1 MKDILIKDPVCGMAV
16 TESSLYNSTFDQKK
30 HYFCSQ
36 KCFNKFTL
44 NPSEYLEKN
53 EINPNN
59 NDESSIVTPSHTNS
73 TQIHTDK
80 AILEDTKFTCPMHP
94 EVIQKSPGNCPKC
107 GMTLEKIVISKQKDE
122 DTGELEYM
130 NNRLVISTVLAIPL
144 FILAM
149 LADLTD
155 NILPSSF
162 SMHTIQIMEFFLAT
176 PIVLWG
182 GWNFYV
188 KAYYSVK
195 NKNLNMF
202 TLIGLG
208 VSVAW
213 IFSVIALFFPNIF
226 PLDLQGEGGTVPVYF
241 EAAGVI
247 ITLVLLG
254 QVLELRARSKTN
266 VAIKMLL
273 NLVPSKATRIN
284 KDNSEEI
291 IDVEDIQLNDILK
304 IKPGEKIPVDGY
316 ILDGKSNIDESMIT
330 GESIPVEKNLNDK
343 VIGATVN
350 GIGVFLMKATKIGKD
365 TLISQIIEMVA
376 QAQRSRA
383 PIQKLADTV
392 SGYFVPIV
400 VLVSII
406 TSIIWYLFGPE
417 PSIAFAIV
425 NAVAVLIIACPCAL
439 GLATPIS
446 IMVGTGRGALEG
458 VLIKNAE
465 ALEIME
471 KVDTVVVDKT
481 GTLTVGKPEVTS
493 ITTLNHFKE
502 NDILKFAAAIEQNS
516 EHPLS
521 EAIIKK
527 AKENELDMLSLT
539 DFEYVVG
546 KGVIG
551 KVNSH
556 SVVLGN
562 IQLIQSLNIEL
573 EDAEQKANKLRETG
587 QTVVFIAING
597 HLSGLISIADPLKAS
612 TAKAISD
619 LHDLGINVVMLTGDN
634 KITAQAI
641 ANKLSIKNVYSDVLP
656 EDKLLVIKSL
666 QAKGKIVA
674 MAGDGVNDAPALAAA
689 NVGIA
694 MGTGT
699 DIAIESAEVTLI
711 KGDLNGILK
720 AYRLSKGTMKNI
732 RQNLFF
738 AFIYNTAGV
747 PIAAG
752 ILYPFFGILL
762 SPIIAAAAM
771 SFSSVSVIL
780 NALRLKNIKL

>member
-1 MKDILIKDPVCGMAV
+1 MNNLNIKDPVCGMNV
-16 TESSLYNSTFDQKK
+16 SETSKFSTTNDKK
-30 HYFCSQ
+30 EYYFCS
-36 KCFNKFTL
+36 KNCLDKFER
-44 NPSEYLEKN
+44 NPSQYLNEEKN
-53 EINPNN
+53 HEHLEHNHLEEP
-59 NDESSIVTPSHTNS
+59 HTHKIIKQN
-73 TQIHTDK
+73 IK
-80 AILEDTKFTCPMHP
+80 YTCPMHP
-94 EVIQKSPGNCPKC
+94 EIIRDKPGDCPKC
-107 GMTLEKIVISKQKDE
+107 GMALEPMGVIDKKEEENTDE
-122 DTGELEYM
+122 LDYM
-130 NNRLVISTVLAIPL
+130 TKRFWTISTVLAIPL

-149 LADLTD
+149 LADLSE
-155 NILPSSF
+155 NILPSSL
-162 SMHTIQIMEFFLAT
+162 SMSTIQYIEFFLAT

-188 KAYYSVK
+188 KAYYSVI
-195 NKNLNMF
+195 NKSLNMF

-208 VSVAW
+208 VIVAW
-213 IFSVIALFFPNIF
+213 IFSVIALFFPTLF
-226 PLDLQGEGGTVPVYF
+226 PINLQGEGGTVPVYF
-241 EAAGVI
+241 EVAGVI

-254 QVLELRARSKTN
+254 QVLELRARSRTN

-273 NLVPSKATRIN
+273 NLVPSTAIRIN
-284 KDNSEEI
+284 NDKTEEL
-291 IDVEDIQLNDILK
+291 IDVEDIQLNDNLK
-304 IKPGEKIPVDGY
+304 IKPGEKIPVDG
-316 ILDGKSNIDESMIT
+316 IIINGKSIIDESMVT
-330 GESIPVEKNLNDK
+330 GESIPVEKNLDDK

-350 GIGVFLMKATKIGKD
+350 GTGVFIMKATKIGKD

-383 PIQKLADTV
+383 PIQKLADSV
-392 SGYFVPIV
+392 SGYFVPAV
-400 VLVSII
+400 VLISFI
-406 TSIIWYLFGPE
+406 TYIIWYFFGPE
-417 PSIAFAIV
+417 PTLAFAIV

-471 KVDTVVVDKT
+471 KIDTVVVDKT
-481 GTLTVGKPEVTS
+481 GTLTVGKPQVTA
-493 ITTLNHFKE
+493 ITNLNNFNE
-502 NDILKFAAAIEQNS
+502 NEILKFAAAIEQNS

-527 AKENELDMLSLT
+527 AKENAIDILEVE
-539 DFEYVVG
+539 DFKYITG

-551 KVNSH
+551 EVDTKIIA
-556 SVVLGN
+556 LGN
-562 IQLIQSLNIEL
+562 LKLMQDLNINL
-573 EDAEQKANKLRETG
+573 DDAVQKANDLRENG
-587 QTVVFIAING
+587 QTVIFIAIDNI
-597 HLSGLISIADPLKAS
+597 LAGLISIADPIKSS
-612 TAKAISD
+612 TKEAID
-619 LHDLGINVVMLTGDN
+619 NLHSLGINVVMLTGDN
-634 KITAQAI
+634 EITAKAV
-641 ANKLSIKNVYSDVLP
+641 AKKLSIKQVYSDVLP
-656 EDKLLVIKSL
+656 EDKLSVIKDL
-666 QAKGKIVA
+666 QAQGKIVA
-674 MAGDGVNDAPALAAA
+674 MAGDGVNDAPALTAA

-711 KGDLNGILK
+711 KGDLNGIIK
-720 AYRLSKGTMKNI
+720 AYKLSKGTMKNI

-752 ILYPFFGILL
+752 ILYPYFGILL

-780 NALRLKNIKL
+780 NALRLKNIKLK

>member
-1 MKDILIKDPVCGMAV
+1 MNNLNIKDPVCGMNV
-16 TESSLYNSTFDQKK
+16 SETSKFSKTNDKK
-30 HYFCSQ
+30 EYYFCSQ
-36 KCFNKFTL
+36 NCLNKFER
-44 NPSEYLEKN
+44 NPSQYLNEEKN
-53 EINPNN
+53 NEHLEHNHL
-59 NDESSIVTPSHTNS
+59 DEPHTHETIKEN
-73 TQIHTDK
+73 
-80 AILEDTKFTCPMHP
+80 TKYTCPMHP
-94 EVIQKSPGNCPKC
+94 EIIRDKPGDCPKC
-107 GMTLEKIVISKQKDE
+107 GMTLEPMGVIDKKEEENTDE
-122 DTGELEYM
+122 LDYM
-130 NNRLVISTVLAIPL
+130 TKRFWISTILAIPL

-149 LADLTD
+149 LADLSE
-155 NILPSSF
+155 NILPSSL
-162 SMHTIQIMEFFLAT
+162 SMSTIQYIEFFLAT

-188 KAYYSVK
+188 KAYYSVI
-195 NKNLNMF
+195 NKSLNMF

-213 IFSVIALFFPNIF
+213 IFSVIALFLPTLFPIN
-226 PLDLQGEGGTVPVYF
+226 LQSEGGTVPVYF

-254 QVLELRARSKTN
+254 QVLELRARSRTN

-273 NLVPSKATRIN
+273 NLVPSTAIRIN
-284 KDNSEEI
+284 TDKTEEL
-291 IDVEDIQLNDILK
+291 IDVEDIQLNDNLK
-304 IKPGEKIPVDGY
+304 IKPGEKIPVDG
-316 ILDGKSNIDESMIT
+316 IIINGKSIIDESMVT
-330 GESIPVEKNLNDK
+330 GESIPVEKNLDDK

-350 GIGVFLMKATKIGKD
+350 GTGVFIMKATKIGKD
-365 TLISQIIEMVA
+365 TLISQIIEMVT

-383 PIQKLADTV
+383 PIQKLADSV
-392 SGYFVPIV
+392 SGYFVPAV
-400 VLVSII
+400 VLISFI
-406 TSIIWYLFGPE
+406 TYIIWYFFGPE
-417 PSIAFAIV
+417 PTLAFAIV

-471 KVDTVVVDKT
+471 KIDTVVVDKT
-481 GTLTVGKPEVTS
+481 GTLTVGKPQVTA
-493 ITTLNHFKE
+493 ITNLNNFNE
-502 NDILKFAAAIEQNS
+502 NEILKFAAAIEQNS

-527 AKENELDMLSLT
+527 AKENAIDILEVENFKYIT
-539 DFEYVVG
+539 G

-551 KVNSH
+551 EVDTKIIA
-556 SVVLGN
+556 LGN
-562 IQLIQSLNIEL
+562 LKLMQDLNINL
-573 EDAEQKANKLRETG
+573 DDAVQKANDLRENG
-587 QTVVFIAING
+587 QTVIFIAIDNI
-597 HLSGLISIADPLKAS
+597 LAGLISIADPIKSS
-612 TAKAISD
+612 TKEAID
-619 LHDLGINVVMLTGDN
+619 NLHSLGINVVMLTGDN
-634 KITAQAI
+634 EITAKAV
-641 ANKLSIKNVYSDVLP
+641 AKKLSIKQVYSDVLP
-656 EDKLLVIKSL
+656 EDKLSVIKDL

-674 MAGDGVNDAPALAAA
+674 MAGDGINDAPALTAA

-699 DIAIESAEVTLI
+699 DIAIESAEITLI
-711 KGDLNGILK
+711 KGDLNGIIK
-720 AYRLSKGTMKNI
+720 AYKLSKGTMKNI

-738 AFIYNTAGV
+738 AFIYNAAGV

-752 ILYPFFGILL
+752 ILYPYFGILL

-780 NALRLKNIKL
+780 NALRLKNIKLK

>member
-1 MKDILIKDPVCGMAV
+1 MNRIDVKDPVCGMNV
-16 TESSLYNSTFDQKK
+16 KDTMDFNMSFDEREY
-30 HYFCSQ
+30 YFCSQ
-36 KCFNKFTL
+36 NCLTKFEK
-44 NPSEYLEKN
+44 NPSSYLVKEAKQHNKN
-53 EINPNN
+53 THSGHEHHHLNENKTHV
-59 NDESSIVTPSHTNS
+59 EA
-73 TQIHTDK
+73 DK
-80 AILEDTKFTCPMHP
+80 DTKYTCPMHP
-94 EVIQKSPGNCPKC
+94 EIITNKPGDCPKC
-107 GMTLEKIVISKQKDE
+107 GMALEPMGIENITEENTDE
-122 DTGELEYM
+122 LDYM
-130 NNRLVISTVLAIPL
+130 TKRFWISTILAIPL

-149 LADLTD
+149 LADLTE
-155 NILPSSF
+155 NILPSSL
-162 SMHTIQIMEFFLAT
+162 SMSTIQYIEFFLAT

-188 KAYYSVK
+188 KAYSSVV
-195 NKNLNMF
+195 NRNLNMF

-213 IFSVIALFFPNIF
+213 IFSVIALFFPMLF
-226 PLDLQGEGGTVPVYF
+226 PIDLRTDEGTVPVYF

-254 QVLELRARSKTN
+254 QVLELRARSRTN

-273 NLVPSKATRIN
+273 NLVPSKAIRIN
-284 KDNSEEI
+284 KDNSEDF
-291 IDVEDIQLNDILK
+291 IDVEDIQLDDILK
-304 IKPGEKIPVDGY
+304 IKPGEKIPVDGH
-316 ILDGKSNIDESMIT
+316 ITKGKSNIDESMIT
-330 GESIPVEKNLNDK
+330 GEAIPVEKNINDK

-350 GIGVFLMKATKIGKD
+350 GTGVFFMKATKIGKD

-383 PIQKLADTV
+383 PIQKVADTV
-392 SGYFVPIV
+392 SGYFVPAVIGI
-400 VLVSII
+400 SII
-406 TSIIWYLFGPE
+406 TYIIWYFFGPE

-446 IMVGTGRGALEG
+446 IMVGTGQGALEG

-471 KVDTVVVDKT
+471 NIDTVVVDKT
-481 GTLTVGKPEVTS
+481 GTLTLGKPQITS
-493 ITTLNHFKE
+493 IVSLNNFKE
-502 NDILKFAAAIEQNS
+502 NDILKFAATIEQNS

-521 EAIIKK
+521 DAIIKK
-527 AKENELDMLSLT
+527 AKENKLDILEV
-539 DFEYVVG
+539 DNFEYITG
-546 KGVIG
+546 KGVTGEVDSRAIA
-551 KVNSH
+551 
-556 SVVLGN
+556 LGN
-562 IQLIQSLNIEL
+562 LKLIEGLNIDL
-573 EDAEQKANKLRETG
+573 IDSINKANTLRENG
-587 QTVVFIAING
+587 ETVIFIAIDNI
-597 HLSGLISIADPLKAS
+597 LAGLISISDPIKDS
-612 TAKAISD
+612 SKEAISN
-619 LHDLGINVVMLTGDN
+619 LHNLGINVVMLTGDN
-634 KITAQAI
+634 KITANAV
-641 ANKLSIKNVYSDVLP
+641 ARKLSITQVYSDVLP
-656 EDKLLVIKSL
+656 EDKLSVIKRL
-666 QAKGKIVA
+666 QSQGKIVA

-699 DIAIESAEVTLI
+699 DIAIESAEITLI

-720 AYRLSKGTMKNI
+720 AYKLSKGTMKNI

-780 NALRLKNIKL
+780 NALRLKNLKLK

>member
-1 MKDILIKDPVCGMAV
+1 MNNLNIKDPVCGMNV
-16 TESSLYNSTFDQKK
+16 SETSKFSKTNDKK
-30 HYFCSQ
+30 KYYFCSQ
-36 KCFNKFTL
+36 NCLNKFER
-44 NPSEYLEKN
+44 NPSQYLNEEKN
-53 EINPNN
+53 HEHLEHNHLDEPHTHEIIKQN
-59 NDESSIVTPSHTNS
+59 I
-73 TQIHTDK
+73 K
-80 AILEDTKFTCPMHP
+80 YTCPMHP
-94 EVIQKSPGNCPKC
+94 EIIRDKPGDCPKC
-107 GMTLEKIVISKQKDE
+107 GMALEPMGVIDKKEEENTDE
-122 DTGELEYM
+122 LDYM
-130 NNRLVISTVLAIPL
+130 TKRFWISTVLAIPL

-149 LADLTD
+149 LADLSE
-155 NILPSSF
+155 NILPSSL
-162 SMHTIQIMEFFLAT
+162 SMSTIQYIEFFLAT

-188 KAYYSVK
+188 KAYYSVI
-195 NKNLNMF
+195 NKSLNMF

-208 VSVAW
+208 VIVAW
-213 IFSVIALFFPNIF
+213 IFSVFSLFFPTLF
-226 PLDLQGEGGTVPVYF
+226 PSNLQGEGGTVPVYF

-254 QVLELRARSKTN
+254 QVLELRARSRTN

-273 NLVPSKATRIN
+273 NLVPATAIRIN
-284 KDNSEEI
+284 DDKTEELI
-291 IDVEDIQLNDILK
+291 NVENIQLNDYLK
-304 IKPGEKIPVDGY
+304 IKPGEKIPVDG
-316 ILDGKSNIDESMIT
+316 IIIKGKSIIDESMVT
-330 GESIPVEKNLNDK
+330 GESIPVEKNLDDK

-350 GIGVFLMKATKIGKD
+350 GTGAFIMKATKIGKD
-365 TLISQIIEMVA
+365 TLISQIIEMVS

-392 SGYFVPIV
+392 SGYFVPAV
-400 VLVSII
+400 VLISFI
-406 TSIIWYLFGPE
+406 TYIIWYFFGPE
-417 PSIAFAIV
+417 PTLAFAIV

-471 KVDTVVVDKT
+471 KIDTVVVDKT
-481 GTLTVGKPEVTS
+481 GTLTVGKPQVTA
-493 ITTLNHFKE
+493 ITNLNNFNE
-502 NDILKFAAAIEQNS
+502 NEILKFAAAIEQNS

-527 AKENELDMLSLT
+527 AKENVIDILEVENFKYIT
-539 DFEYVVG
+539 G

-551 KVNSH
+551 EVDTKIIA
-556 SVVLGN
+556 LGN
-562 IQLIQSLNIEL
+562 LKLMQDLNINL
-573 EDAEQKANKLRETG
+573 DDAVQKANDLRENG
-587 QTVVFIAING
+587 QTVIFIAIDNI
-597 HLSGLISIADPLKAS
+597 LAGLISIADPIKSS
-612 TAKAISD
+612 TKEAID
-619 LHDLGINVVMLTGDN
+619 NLHSLGINVVMLTGDN
-634 KITAQAI
+634 EITAKAV
-641 ANKLSIKNVYSDVLP
+641 AKKLSIKQVYSDVLP
-656 EDKLLVIKSL
+656 EDKLSVIKDL
-666 QAKGKIVA
+666 QAQGKIVA
-674 MAGDGVNDAPALAAA
+674 MAGDGVNDAPALTAA

-711 KGDLNGILK
+711 KGDLNGIIK
-720 AYRLSKGTMKNI
+720 AYKLSKGTMKNI

-752 ILYPFFGILL
+752 ILYPYFGILL

-780 NALRLKNIKL
+780 NALRLKNIKLK

>member
-1 MKDILIKDPVCGMAV
+1 MNNLNIKDPVCGMNV
-16 TESSLYNSTFDQKK
+16 SKTSKFSKINDKK
-30 HYFCSQ
+30 EYYFCSQ
-36 KCFNKFTL
+36 NCLNKFER
-44 NPSEYLEKN
+44 NPSQYLNEEKN
-53 EINPNN
+53 HEHLEHNHLDEPHTHEIIKQN
-59 NDESSIVTPSHTNS
+59 I
-73 TQIHTDK
+73 K
-80 AILEDTKFTCPMHP
+80 YTCPMHP
-94 EVIQKSPGNCPKC
+94 EIIRDKPGDCPKC
-107 GMTLEKIVISKQKDE
+107 GMALEPMGVIDKKEEENTDE
-122 DTGELEYM
+122 LDYM
-130 NNRLVISTVLAIPL
+130 TKRFWISTVLAIPL

-149 LADLTD
+149 LADLSE
-155 NILPSSF
+155 NILPSSL
-162 SMHTIQIMEFFLAT
+162 SMSTIQYIEFFLAT

-188 KAYYSVK
+188 KAYYSVI
-195 NKNLNMF
+195 NKSLNMF

-208 VSVAW
+208 VIVAW
-213 IFSVIALFFPNIF
+213 IFSVIALFFPTLF
-226 PLDLQGEGGTVPVYF
+226 PINLQGEGGTVPVYF
-241 EAAGVI
+241 EVAGVI

-254 QVLELRARSKTN
+254 QVLELRARSRTN

-273 NLVPSKATRIN
+273 NLVPSTAIRIN
-284 KDNSEEI
+284 NDKTEEL
-291 IDVEDIQLNDILK
+291 IDVEDIQLNDNLK
-304 IKPGEKIPVDGY
+304 IKPGEKIPVDG
-316 ILDGKSNIDESMIT
+316 IIINGKSIIDESMVT
-330 GESIPVEKNLNDK
+330 GESIPVEKNLDDK

-350 GIGVFLMKATKIGKD
+350 GTGVFIMKATKIGKD

-383 PIQKLADTV
+383 PIQKLADSV
-392 SGYFVPIV
+392 SGYFVPAV
-400 VLVSII
+400 VLISFI
-406 TSIIWYLFGPE
+406 TYIIWYFFGPE
-417 PSIAFAIV
+417 PTLAFAIV

-471 KVDTVVVDKT
+471 KIDTVVVDKT
-481 GTLTVGKPEVTS
+481 GTLTVGKPQVTA
-493 ITTLNHFKE
+493 ITNLNNFNE
-502 NDILKFAAAIEQNS
+502 NEILKFAAAIEQNS

-527 AKENELDMLSLT
+527 AKENAIDTLEVENFKYIT
-539 DFEYVVG
+539 G

-551 KVNSH
+551 EVDTKIIA
-556 SVVLGN
+556 LGN
-562 IQLIQSLNIEL
+562 LKLMQDLNINL
-573 EDAEQKANKLRETG
+573 DDAVQKANDLRENG
-587 QTVVFIAING
+587 QTVIFIAIDNI
-597 HLSGLISIADPLKAS
+597 LAGLISIADPIKSS
-612 TAKAISD
+612 TKEAID
-619 LHDLGINVVMLTGDN
+619 NLHSLGINVVMLTGDN
-634 KITAQAI
+634 EITAKAV
-641 ANKLSIKNVYSDVLP
+641 AKKLSIKQVYSDVLP
-656 EDKLLVIKSL
+656 EDKLSVIKDL
-666 QAKGKIVA
+666 QAQGKIVA
-674 MAGDGVNDAPALAAA
+674 MAGDGVNDAPALTAA

-711 KGDLNGILK
+711 KGDLNGIIK
-720 AYRLSKGTMKNI
+720 AYKLSKGTMKNI

-752 ILYPFFGILL
+752 ILYPYFGILL

-780 NALRLKNIKL
+780 NALRLKNIKLK

>member
-1 MKDILIKDPVCGMAV
+1 IIMNNLNIKDPVCGMNV
-16 TESSLYNSTFDQKK
+16 SETSKFSKTNDKK
-30 HYFCSQ
+30 KYYFCSQ
-36 KCFNKFTL
+36 NCLNKFER
-44 NPSEYLEKN
+44 NPSQYLNEEKN
-53 EINPNN
+53 HEHLEHNHLDEPHTHEIIKQN
-59 NDESSIVTPSHTNS
+59 I
-73 TQIHTDK
+73 K
-80 AILEDTKFTCPMHP
+80 YTCPMHP
-94 EVIQKSPGNCPKC
+94 EIIRDKPGDCPKC
-107 GMTLEKIVISKQKDE
+107 GMALEPMGVIDKKEEENTDE
-122 DTGELEYM
+122 LDYM
-130 NNRLVISTVLAIPL
+130 TKRFWISTVLAIPL

-149 LADLTD
+149 LADLSE
-155 NILPSSF
+155 NILPSSL
-162 SMHTIQIMEFFLAT
+162 SMSTIQYIEFFLAT

-188 KAYYSVK
+188 KAYYSVI
-195 NKNLNMF
+195 NKSLNMF

-213 IFSVIALFFPNIF
+213 IFSVIALFLPTLFPIN
-226 PLDLQGEGGTVPVYF
+226 LQGEGGTVPVYF

-254 QVLELRARSKTN
+254 QVLELRARSRTN

-273 NLVPSKATRIN
+273 NLVPSTAIRIN
-284 KDNSEEI
+284 TDKTEEL
-291 IDVEDIQLNDILK
+291 IDVEDIQLNDNLK
-304 IKPGEKIPVDGY
+304 IKPGEKIPVDG
-316 ILDGKSNIDESMIT
+316 IIINGKSIIDESMVT
-330 GESIPVEKNLNDK
+330 GESIPVEKNLDDK

-350 GIGVFLMKATKIGKD
+350 GTGVFIMKATKIGKD

-383 PIQKLADTV
+383 PIQKLADSV
-392 SGYFVPIV
+392 SGYFVPAV
-400 VLVSII
+400 VLISFI
-406 TSIIWYLFGPE
+406 TYIIWYFFGPE
-417 PSIAFAIV
+417 PTLAFAIV

-471 KVDTVVVDKT
+471 KIDTVVVDKT
-481 GTLTVGKPEVTS
+481 GTLTVGKPQVTA
-493 ITTLNHFKE
+493 ITNLNNFNE
-502 NDILKFAAAIEQNS
+502 NEILKFAAAIEQNS

-527 AKENELDMLSLT
+527 AKENAIDILEVENFKYIT
-539 DFEYVVG
+539 G

-551 KVNSH
+551 EVDTKIIA
-556 SVVLGN
+556 LGN
-562 IQLIQSLNIEL
+562 LKLMQDLNINL
-573 EDAEQKANKLRETG
+573 DDAVQKANDLRENG
-587 QTVVFIAING
+587 QTVIFIAIDNI
-597 HLSGLISIADPLKAS
+597 LAGLISIADPIKSS
-612 TAKAISD
+612 TKEAID
-619 LHDLGINVVMLTGDN
+619 NLHSLGINVVMLTGDN
-634 KITAQAI
+634 EITAKAV
-641 ANKLSIKNVYSDVLP
+641 AKKLSIKQVYSDVLP
-656 EDKLLVIKSL
+656 EDKLSVIKDL
-666 QAKGKIVA
+666 QSQGKIVA
-674 MAGDGVNDAPALAAA
+674 MAGDGINDAPALTAA

-699 DIAIESAEVTLI
+699 DIAIESAEITLI
-711 KGDLNGILK
+711 KGDLNGIIK
-720 AYRLSKGTMKNI
+720 AYKLSKGTMKNI

-752 ILYPFFGILL
+752 ILYPYFGILL

-780 NALRLKNIKL
+780 NALRLKNIKLK

>member
-1 MKDILIKDPVCGMAV
+1 MNNLNIKDPVCGMNV
-16 TESSLYNSTFDQKK
+16 SKTSKFSKINDKK
-30 HYFCSQ
+30 EYYFCSQ
-36 KCFNKFTL
+36 NCLNKFER
-44 NPSEYLEKN
+44 NPSQYLNEEKN
-53 EINPNN
+53 HEHLEHNHLDEPHTHEIIKQN
-59 NDESSIVTPSHTNS
+59 I
-73 TQIHTDK
+73 K
-80 AILEDTKFTCPMHP
+80 YTCPMHP
-94 EVIQKSPGNCPKC
+94 EIIRDKPGDCPKC
-107 GMTLEKIVISKQKDE
+107 GMALEPMGVIDKKEEENTDE
-122 DTGELEYM
+122 LDYM
-130 NNRLVISTVLAIPL
+130 TKRFWISTVLAIPL

-149 LADLTD
+149 LADLSE
-155 NILPSSF
+155 NILPSSL
-162 SMHTIQIMEFFLAT
+162 SMSTIQYIEFFLAT

-188 KAYYSVK
+188 KAYYSVI
-195 NKNLNMF
+195 NKSLNMF

-208 VSVAW
+208 VIVAW
-213 IFSVIALFFPNIF
+213 IFSVIALFFPTLF
-226 PLDLQGEGGTVPVYF
+226 PINLQGEGGTVPVYF
-241 EAAGVI
+241 EVAGVI

-254 QVLELRARSKTN
+254 QVLELRARSRTN

-273 NLVPSKATRIN
+273 NLVPSTAIRIN
-284 KDNSEEI
+284 NDKTEEL
-291 IDVEDIQLNDILK
+291 IDVEDIQLNDNLK
-304 IKPGEKIPVDGY
+304 IKPGEKIPVDG
-316 ILDGKSNIDESMIT
+316 IIINGKSIIDESMVT
-330 GESIPVEKNLNDK
+330 GESIPVEKNLDDK

-350 GIGVFLMKATKIGKD
+350 GTGVFIMKATKIGKD

-383 PIQKLADTV
+383 PIQKLADSV
-392 SGYFVPIV
+392 SGYFVPAV
-400 VLVSII
+400 VLISFI
-406 TSIIWYLFGPE
+406 TYIIWYFFGPE
-417 PSIAFAIV
+417 PTLAFAIV

-471 KVDTVVVDKT
+471 KIDTVVVDKT
-481 GTLTVGKPEVTS
+481 GTLTVGKPQVTA
-493 ITTLNHFKE
+493 ITNLNNFNE
-502 NDILKFAAAIEQNS
+502 NEILKFAAAIEQNS

-527 AKENELDMLSLT
+527 AKENAIDILEVKNFKYIT
-539 DFEYVVG
+539 G

-551 KVNSH
+551 EVDTKIIA
-556 SVVLGN
+556 LGN
-562 IQLIQSLNIEL
+562 LKLMQDLNINL
-573 EDAEQKANKLRETG
+573 DDAVQKANDLRENG
-587 QTVVFIAING
+587 QTVIFIAIDNI
-597 HLSGLISIADPLKAS
+597 LAGLISIADPIKSS
-612 TAKAISD
+612 TKEAID
-619 LHDLGINVVMLTGDN
+619 NLHSLGINVVMLTGDN
-634 KITAQAI
+634 EITAKAV
-641 ANKLSIKNVYSDVLP
+641 AKKLSIKQVYSDVLP
-656 EDKLLVIKSL
+656 EDKLSVIKDL
-666 QAKGKIVA
+666 QAQGKIVA
-674 MAGDGVNDAPALAAA
+674 MAGDGVNDAPALTAA

-711 KGDLNGILK
+711 KGDLNGIIK
-720 AYRLSKGTMKNI
+720 AYKLSKGTMKNI

-752 ILYPFFGILL
+752 ILYPYFGILL

-780 NALRLKNIKL
+780 NALRLKNIKLK

>member
-1 MKDILIKDPVCGMAV
+1 MNNLNIKDPVCGMNV
-16 TESSLYNSTFDQKK
+16 SETSKFSKTNDKK
-30 HYFCSQ
+30 EYYFCSQ
-36 KCFNKFTL
+36 NCLNKFER
-44 NPSEYLEKN
+44 NPSQYLNEEKN
-53 EINPNN
+53 HEHLEHNHLDEPHTHEIIKQN
-59 NDESSIVTPSHTNS
+59 I
-73 TQIHTDK
+73 K
-80 AILEDTKFTCPMHP
+80 YTCPMHP
-94 EVIQKSPGNCPKC
+94 EIIRDKPGDCPKC
-107 GMTLEKIVISKQKDE
+107 GMALEPMGVIDKKEEENTDE
-122 DTGELEYM
+122 LDYM
-130 NNRLVISTVLAIPL
+130 TKRFWISTVLAIPL

-149 LADLTD
+149 LADLSE
-155 NILPSSF
+155 NILPSSL
-162 SMHTIQIMEFFLAT
+162 SMSTIQYIEFFLAT

-188 KAYYSVK
+188 KAYYSVI
-195 NKNLNMF
+195 NKSLNMF

-213 IFSVIALFFPNIF
+213 IFSVIALFLPTLFPIN
-226 PLDLQGEGGTVPVYF
+226 LQGEGGTVPVYF

-254 QVLELRARSKTN
+254 QVLELRARSRTN

-273 NLVPSKATRIN
+273 NLVPSTAIRIN
-284 KDNSEEI
+284 TDKTEEL
-291 IDVEDIQLNDILK
+291 IDVEDIQLNDNLK
-304 IKPGEKIPVDGY
+304 IKPGEKIPVDG
-316 ILDGKSNIDESMIT
+316 IIINGKSIIDESMVT
-330 GESIPVEKNLNDK
+330 GESIPVEKNLDDK

-350 GIGVFLMKATKIGKD
+350 GTGVFIMKATKIGKD

-383 PIQKLADTV
+383 PIQKLADSV
-392 SGYFVPIV
+392 SGYFVPAV
-400 VLVSII
+400 VLISFI
-406 TSIIWYLFGPE
+406 TYIIWYFFGPE
-417 PSIAFAIV
+417 PTLAFAIV

-471 KVDTVVVDKT
+471 KIDTVVVDKT
-481 GTLTVGKPEVTS
+481 GTLTVGKPQVTA
-493 ITTLNHFKE
+493 ITNLNNFNE
-502 NDILKFAAAIEQNS
+502 NEILKFAAAIEQNS

-527 AKENELDMLSLT
+527 AKENAIDILEVENFKYIT
-539 DFEYVVG
+539 G

-551 KVNSH
+551 EVDTKIIA
-556 SVVLGN
+556 LGN
-562 IQLIQSLNIEL
+562 LKLMQDLNINL
-573 EDAEQKANKLRETG
+573 DDAVQKANDLRENG
-587 QTVVFIAING
+587 QTVIFIAIDNI
-597 HLSGLISIADPLKAS
+597 LAGLISIADPIKSS
-612 TAKAISD
+612 TKEAID
-619 LHDLGINVVMLTGDN
+619 NLHSLGINVVMLTGDN
-634 KITAQAI
+634 EITAKAV
-641 ANKLSIKNVYSDVLP
+641 AKKLSIKQVYSDVLP
-656 EDKLLVIKSL
+656 EDKLSVIKDL
-666 QAKGKIVA
+666 QSQGKIVA
-674 MAGDGVNDAPALAAA
+674 MAGDGINDAPALTAA

-699 DIAIESAEVTLI
+699 DIAIESAEITLI
-711 KGDLNGILK
+711 KGDLNGIIK
-720 AYRLSKGTMKNI
+720 AYKLSKGTMKNI

-752 ILYPFFGILL
+752 ILYPYFGILL

-780 NALRLKNIKL
+780 NALRLKNIKLK

>member
-1 MKDILIKDPVCGMAV
+1 MNNLNIKDPVCGMNV
-16 TESSLYNSTFDQKK
+16 SETSKFSTTNDKK
-30 HYFCSQ
+30 EYYFCS
-36 KCFNKFTL
+36 KNCLDKFER
-44 NPSEYLEKN
+44 NPSQYLNEEKN
-53 EINPNN
+53 HEHLKHNN
-59 NDESSIVTPSHTNS
+59 LEEPHTHKIIKQN
-73 TQIHTDK
+73 
-80 AILEDTKFTCPMHP
+80 TKYTCPMHP
-94 EVIQKSPGNCPKC
+94 EIIRDNPGDCPKC
-107 GMTLEKIVISKQKDE
+107 GMALEPMGVIDSKEEENTDE
-122 DTGELEYM
+122 LDYM
-130 NNRLVISTVLAIPL
+130 TKRFWLSTILAIPL

-149 LADLTD
+149 LADLSE
-155 NILPSSF
+155 NILPSSLTM
-162 SMHTIQIMEFFLAT
+162 SSIQYIEFFLAT

-188 KAYYSVK
+188 KAYYSVI
-195 NKNLNMF
+195 NKSLNMF

-213 IFSVIALFFPNIF
+213 IFSVIALFFPTLF
-226 PLDLQGEGGTVPVYF
+226 PSNLQAEGGTVPVYF

-254 QVLELRARSKTN
+254 QVLELRARSRTN
-266 VAIKMLL
+266 IAIKMLL
-273 NLVPSKATRIN
+273 NLVPATAIRIN
-284 KDNSEEI
+284 DDKTEELI
-291 IDVEDIQLNDILK
+291 NVENIQLNDYLK
-304 IKPGEKIPVDGY
+304 IKPGEKIPVDG
-316 ILDGKSNIDESMIT
+316 IIIKGKSIIDESMVT
-330 GESIPVEKNLNDK
+330 GESIPVEKNLDDK

-350 GIGVFLMKATKIGKD
+350 GTGVFIMKATKIGKD
-365 TLISQIIEMVA
+365 TLISQIIEMVS

-392 SGYFVPIV
+392 SGYFVPAV
-400 VLVSII
+400 VLISFI
-406 TSIIWYLFGPE
+406 TYIIWYFFGPE
-417 PSIAFAIV
+417 PTLAFAIV

-471 KVDTVVVDKT
+471 KIDTVVVDKT
-481 GTLTVGKPEVTS
+481 GTLTVGKPQVTT
-493 ITTLNHFKE
+493 ITNLNNFNE
-502 NDILKFAAAIEQNS
+502 NEILKFAAAIEQNS

-521 EAIIKK
+521 EAIIRK
-527 AKENELDMLSLT
+527 AKENAIDILEVENFKYIT
-539 DFEYVVG
+539 G

-551 KVNSH
+551 EIDTKVIA
-556 SVVLGN
+556 LGN
-562 IQLIQSLNIEL
+562 LKLMQDLNINL
-573 EDAEQKANKLRETG
+573 EDSEQKANDLRENG
-587 QTVVFIAING
+587 QTVIFIAINNI
-597 HLSGLISIADPLKAS
+597 LAGLISIADPIKSS
-612 TAKAISD
+612 TKEAID
-619 LHDLGINVVMLTGDN
+619 NLHSLGINVVMLTGDN
-634 KITAQAI
+634 EITAKAV
-641 ANKLSIKNVYSDVLP
+641 AKKLSIKQVYSDVLP
-656 EDKLLVIKSL
+656 EDKLSVIKDL
-666 QAKGKIVA
+666 QAQGKIVA
-674 MAGDGVNDAPALAAA
+674 MAGDGVNDAPALTAA

-711 KGDLNGILK
+711 KGDLNGIIK
-720 AYRLSKGTMKNI
+720 AYKLSKGTMKNI

-752 ILYPFFGILL
+752 ILYPYFGILL

-780 NALRLKNIKL
+780 NALRLKNIKLK

>member
-1 MKDILIKDPVCGMAV
+1 MNNLNIKDPVCGMNV
-16 TESSLYNSTFDQKK
+16 SETSKFSTTNDKK
-30 HYFCSQ
+30 EYYFCSQ
-36 KCFNKFTL
+36 NCLNKFER
-44 NPSEYLEKN
+44 NPSQYLNEEKN
-53 EINPNN
+53 HEHLEHNHLDEPHAHEIIKQN
-59 NDESSIVTPSHTNS
+59 I
-73 TQIHTDK
+73 K
-80 AILEDTKFTCPMHP
+80 YTCPMHP
-94 EVIQKSPGNCPKC
+94 EIIRDKPGDCPKC
-107 GMTLEKIVISKQKDE
+107 GMALEPMGVIDKKEEENTDE
-122 DTGELEYM
+122 LDYM
-130 NNRLVISTVLAIPL
+130 TKRFWISTVLAIPL

-149 LADLTD
+149 LADLSE
-155 NILPSSF
+155 NILPSSL
-162 SMHTIQIMEFFLAT
+162 SMSTIQYIEFFLAT

-188 KAYYSVK
+188 KAYYSVI
-195 NKNLNMF
+195 NKSLNMF

-213 IFSVIALFFPNIF
+213 IFSVIALFLPTLFPIN
-226 PLDLQGEGGTVPVYF
+226 LQGEGGTVPVYF

-254 QVLELRARSKTN
+254 QVLELRARSRTN

-273 NLVPSKATRIN
+273 NLVPSTAIRIN
-284 KDNSEEI
+284 NDKTEEL
-291 IDVEDIQLNDILK
+291 IDVEDIQLNDNLK
-304 IKPGEKIPVDGY
+304 IKPGEKIPVDG
-316 ILDGKSNIDESMIT
+316 IIINGKSIIDESMVT
-330 GESIPVEKNLNDK
+330 GESIPVEKNLDDK

-350 GIGVFLMKATKIGKD
+350 GTGVFIMKATKIGKD

-383 PIQKLADTV
+383 PIQKLADSV
-392 SGYFVPIV
+392 SGYFVPAV
-400 VLVSII
+400 VLISFI
-406 TSIIWYLFGPE
+406 TYIIWYFFGPE
-417 PSIAFAIV
+417 PTLAFAIV

-471 KVDTVVVDKT
+471 KIDTVVVDKT
-481 GTLTVGKPEVTS
+481 GTLTVGKPQVTT
-493 ITTLNHFKE
+493 ITNLNNFNE
-502 NDILKFAAAIEQNS
+502 NEILKFAAAIEQNS

-527 AKENELDMLSLT
+527 AKENAIDILEVENFKYIT
-539 DFEYVVG
+539 G

-551 KVNSH
+551 EVDTKIIA
-556 SVVLGN
+556 LGN
-562 IQLIQSLNIEL
+562 LKLMQDLNINL
-573 EDAEQKANKLRETG
+573 DDAVQKANDLRENG
-587 QTVVFIAING
+587 QTVIFIAIDNI
-597 HLSGLISIADPLKAS
+597 LAGLISIADPIKSS
-612 TAKAISD
+612 TKEAID
-619 LHDLGINVVMLTGDN
+619 NLHSLGINVVMLTGDN
-634 KITAQAI
+634 EITAKAV
-641 ANKLSIKNVYSDVLP
+641 AKKLSIKQVYSDVLP
-656 EDKLLVIKSL
+656 EDKLSVIKDL
-666 QAKGKIVA
+666 QSQGKIVA
-674 MAGDGVNDAPALAAA
+674 MAGDGINDAPALTAA

-699 DIAIESAEVTLI
+699 DIAIESAEITLI
-711 KGDLNGILK
+711 KGDLNGIIK
-720 AYRLSKGTMKNI
+720 AYKLSKGTMKNI

-752 ILYPFFGILL
+752 ILYPYFGILL

-780 NALRLKNIKL
+780 NALRLKNIKLK

>member
-1 MKDILIKDPVCGMAV
+1 MNNLNIKDPVCGMNV
-16 TESSLYNSTFDQKK
+16 SETSKFSKTNDKK
-30 HYFCSQ
+30 KYYFCSQ
-36 KCFNKFTL
+36 NCLNKFER
-44 NPSEYLEKN
+44 NPSQYLNEEKN
-53 EINPNN
+53 HEHLEHNHLDEPHTHEIIKQN
-59 NDESSIVTPSHTNS
+59 I
-73 TQIHTDK
+73 K
-80 AILEDTKFTCPMHP
+80 YTCPMHP
-94 EVIQKSPGNCPKC
+94 EIIRDKPGDCPKC
-107 GMTLEKIVISKQKDE
+107 GMALEPMGVIDKKEEENTDE
-122 DTGELEYM
+122 LDYM
-130 NNRLVISTVLAIPL
+130 TKRFWISTVLAIPL

-149 LADLTD
+149 LADLSE
-155 NILPSSF
+155 NILPSSL
-162 SMHTIQIMEFFLAT
+162 SMSTIQYIEFFLAT

-188 KAYYSVK
+188 KAYYSVI
-195 NKNLNMF
+195 NKSLNMF

-213 IFSVIALFFPNIF
+213 IFSVIALFLPTLFPIN
-226 PLDLQGEGGTVPVYF
+226 LQGEGGTVPVYF

-254 QVLELRARSKTN
+254 QVLELRARSRTN

-273 NLVPSKATRIN
+273 NLVPSTAIRIN
-284 KDNSEEI
+284 TDKTEEL
-291 IDVEDIQLNDILK
+291 IDVEDIQLNDNLK
-304 IKPGEKIPVDGY
+304 IKPGEKIPVDG
-316 ILDGKSNIDESMIT
+316 IIINGKSIIDESMVT
-330 GESIPVEKNLNDK
+330 GESIPVEKNLDDK

-350 GIGVFLMKATKIGKD
+350 GTGVFIMKATKIGKD
-365 TLISQIIEMVA
+365 TLISQIIEMVT

-383 PIQKLADTV
+383 PIQKLADSV
-392 SGYFVPIV
+392 SGYFVPAV
-400 VLVSII
+400 VLISFI
-406 TSIIWYLFGPE
+406 TYIIWYFFGPE
-417 PSIAFAIV
+417 PTLAFAIV

-471 KVDTVVVDKT
+471 KIDTVVVDKT
-481 GTLTVGKPEVTS
+481 GTLTVGKPQVTA
-493 ITTLNHFKE
+493 ITNLNNFNE
-502 NDILKFAAAIEQNS
+502 NEILKFAAAIEQNS

-527 AKENELDMLSLT
+527 AKENAIDILEVENFKYIT
-539 DFEYVVG
+539 G

-551 KVNSH
+551 EVDTKIIA
-556 SVVLGN
+556 LGN
-562 IQLIQSLNIEL
+562 LKLMQDLNINL
-573 EDAEQKANKLRETG
+573 DDAVQKANDLRENG
-587 QTVVFIAING
+587 QTVIFIAIDNI
-597 HLSGLISIADPLKAS
+597 LAGLISIADPIKSS
-612 TAKAISD
+612 TKEAID
-619 LHDLGINVVMLTGDN
+619 NLHSLGINVVMLTGDN
-634 KITAQAI
+634 EITAKAV
-641 ANKLSIKNVYSDVLP
+641 AKKLSIKQVYSDVLP
-656 EDKLLVIKSL
+656 EDKLSVIKDL
-666 QAKGKIVA
+666 QSQGKIVA
-674 MAGDGVNDAPALAAA
+674 MAGDGINDAPALTAA

-699 DIAIESAEVTLI
+699 DIAIESAEITLI
-711 KGDLNGILK
+711 KGDLNGIIK
-720 AYRLSKGTMKNI
+720 AYKLSKGTMKNI

-752 ILYPFFGILL
+752 ILYPYFGILL

-780 NALRLKNIKL
+780 NALRLKNIKLK

>member
-1 MKDILIKDPVCGMAV
+1 MNNLNIKDPVCGMNV
-16 TESSLYNSTFDQKK
+16 SETSKFSTTNDKK
-30 HYFCSQ
+30 EYYFCSQ
-36 KCFNKFTL
+36 NCLNKFER
-44 NPSEYLEKN
+44 NPSQYLNEEKN
-53 EINPNN
+53 HEHLEHNHLDEPHTHEIIKQN
-59 NDESSIVTPSHTNS
+59 I
-73 TQIHTDK
+73 K
-80 AILEDTKFTCPMHP
+80 YTCPMHP
-94 EVIQKSPGNCPKC
+94 EIIRDKPGDCPKC
-107 GMTLEKIVISKQKDE
+107 GMALEPMGVIDKKEEENTDE
-122 DTGELEYM
+122 LDYM
-130 NNRLVISTVLAIPL
+130 TKRFWISTVLAIPL

-149 LADLTD
+149 LADLSE
-155 NILPSSF
+155 NILPSSL
-162 SMHTIQIMEFFLAT
+162 SMSTIQYIEFFLAT

-188 KAYYSVK
+188 KAYYSVI
-195 NKNLNMF
+195 NKSLNMF

-213 IFSVIALFFPNIF
+213 IFSVIALFLPTLFPIN
-226 PLDLQGEGGTVPVYF
+226 LQGEGGTVPVYF

-254 QVLELRARSKTN
+254 QVLELRARSRTN

-273 NLVPSKATRIN
+273 NLVPSTAIRIN
-284 KDNSEEI
+284 NDKTEEL
-291 IDVEDIQLNDILK
+291 IDVEDIQLNDNLK
-304 IKPGEKIPVDGY
+304 IKPGEKIPVDG
-316 ILDGKSNIDESMIT
+316 IIINGKSIIDESMVT
-330 GESIPVEKNLNDK
+330 GESIPVEKNLDDK

-350 GIGVFLMKATKIGKD
+350 GTGVFIMKATKIGKD

-383 PIQKLADTV
+383 PIQKLADSV
-392 SGYFVPIV
+392 SGYFVPAV
-400 VLVSII
+400 VLISFI
-406 TSIIWYLFGPE
+406 TYIIWYFFGPE
-417 PSIAFAIV
+417 PTLAFAIV

-471 KVDTVVVDKT
+471 KIDTVVVDKT
-481 GTLTVGKPEVTS
+481 GTLTVGKPQVTT
-493 ITTLNHFKE
+493 ITNLNNFNE
-502 NDILKFAAAIEQNS
+502 NEILKFAAAIEQNS

-527 AKENELDMLSLT
+527 AKENAIDILEVENFKYIT
-539 DFEYVVG
+539 G

-551 KVNSH
+551 EVDTKIIA
-556 SVVLGN
+556 LGN
-562 IQLIQSLNIEL
+562 LKLMQDLNINL
-573 EDAEQKANKLRETG
+573 DDAVQKANDLRENG
-587 QTVVFIAING
+587 QTVIFIAIDNI
-597 HLSGLISIADPLKAS
+597 LAGLISIADPIKSS
-612 TAKAISD
+612 TKEAID
-619 LHDLGINVVMLTGDN
+619 NLHSLGINVVMLTGDN
-634 KITAQAI
+634 EITAKAV
-641 ANKLSIKNVYSDVLP
+641 AKKLSIKQVYSDVLP
-656 EDKLLVIKSL
+656 EDKLSVIKDL
-666 QAKGKIVA
+666 QSQGKIVA
-674 MAGDGVNDAPALAAA
+674 MAGDGINDAPALTAA

-699 DIAIESAEVTLI
+699 DIAIESAEITLI
-711 KGDLNGILK
+711 KGDLNGIIK
-720 AYRLSKGTMKNI
+720 AYKLSKGTMKNI

-752 ILYPFFGILL
+752 ILYPYFGILL

-780 NALRLKNIKL
+780 NALRLKNIKLK

>member
-1 MKDILIKDPVCGMAV
+1 MNNLNIKDPVCGMNV
-16 TESSLYNSTFDQKK
+16 SETSKFSKTNDKK
-30 HYFCSQ
+30 KYYFCSQ
-36 KCFNKFTL
+36 NCLNKFER
-44 NPSEYLEKN
+44 NPSQYLNEEKN
-53 EINPNN
+53 HEHLEHNHLDEPHTHEIIKQN
-59 NDESSIVTPSHTNS
+59 I
-73 TQIHTDK
+73 K
-80 AILEDTKFTCPMHP
+80 YTCPMHP
-94 EVIQKSPGNCPKC
+94 EIIRDKPGDCPKC
-107 GMTLEKIVISKQKDE
+107 GMALEPMGVIDKKEEENTDE
-122 DTGELEYM
+122 LDYM
-130 NNRLVISTVLAIPL
+130 TKRFWISTVLAIPL

-149 LADLTD
+149 LADLSE
-155 NILPSSF
+155 NILPSSL
-162 SMHTIQIMEFFLAT
+162 SMSTIQYIEFFLAT

-188 KAYYSVK
+188 KAYYSVI
-195 NKNLNMF
+195 NKSLNMF

-213 IFSVIALFFPNIF
+213 IFSVIALFLPTLFPIN
-226 PLDLQGEGGTVPVYF
+226 LQGEGGTVPVYF

-254 QVLELRARSKTN
+254 QVLELRARSRTN

-273 NLVPSKATRIN
+273 NLVPSTAIRIN
-284 KDNSEEI
+284 TDKTEEL
-291 IDVEDIQLNDILK
+291 IDVEDIQLNDNLK
-304 IKPGEKIPVDGY
+304 IKPGEKIPVDG
-316 ILDGKSNIDESMIT
+316 IIINGKSIIDESMVT
-330 GESIPVEKNLNDK
+330 GESIPVEKNLDDK

-350 GIGVFLMKATKIGKD
+350 GTGVFIMKATKIGKD

-383 PIQKLADTV
+383 PIQKLADSV
-392 SGYFVPIV
+392 SGYFVPAV
-400 VLVSII
+400 VLISFI
-406 TSIIWYLFGPE
+406 TYIIWYFFGPE
-417 PSIAFAIV
+417 PTLAFAIV

-471 KVDTVVVDKT
+471 KIDTVVVDKT
-481 GTLTVGKPEVTS
+481 GTLTVGKPQVTA
-493 ITTLNHFKE
+493 ITNLNNFNE
-502 NDILKFAAAIEQNS
+502 NEILKFAAAIEQNS

-527 AKENELDMLSLT
+527 AKENAIDILEVENFKYIT
-539 DFEYVVG
+539 G

-551 KVNSH
+551 EVDTKIIA
-556 SVVLGN
+556 LGN
-562 IQLIQSLNIEL
+562 LKLMQDLNINL
-573 EDAEQKANKLRETG
+573 DDAVQKANDLRENG
-587 QTVVFIAING
+587 QTVIFIAIDNI
-597 HLSGLISIADPLKAS
+597 LAGLISIADPIKSS
-612 TAKAISD
+612 TKEAID
-619 LHDLGINVVMLTGDN
+619 NLHSLGINVVMLTGDN
-634 KITAQAI
+634 EITAKAV
-641 ANKLSIKNVYSDVLP
+641 AKKLSIKQVYSDVLP
-656 EDKLLVIKSL
+656 EDKLSVIKDL
-666 QAKGKIVA
+666 QDQGKIVA
-674 MAGDGVNDAPALAAA
+674 MAGDGINDAPALTAA

-699 DIAIESAEVTLI
+699 DIAIESAEITLI
-711 KGDLNGILK
+711 KGDLNGIIK
-720 AYRLSKGTMKNI
+720 AYKLSKGTMKNI

-752 ILYPFFGILL
+752 ILYPYFGILL

-780 NALRLKNIKL
+780 NALRLKNIKLK

>member
-1 MKDILIKDPVCGMAV
+1 MNVSETSKFSKTND
-16 TESSLYNSTFDQKK
+16 KK
-30 HYFCSQ
+30 KYYFCSQ
-36 KCFNKFTL
+36 NCLNKFER
-44 NPSEYLEKN
+44 NPSQYLNEEKN
-53 EINPNN
+53 HEHLEHNHLDEPHTHEIIKQN
-59 NDESSIVTPSHTNS
+59 I
-73 TQIHTDK
+73 K
-80 AILEDTKFTCPMHP
+80 YTCPMHP
-94 EVIQKSPGNCPKC
+94 EIIRDKPGDCPKC
-107 GMTLEKIVISKQKDE
+107 GMALEPMGVIDKKEEENTDE
-122 DTGELEYM
+122 LDYM
-130 NNRLVISTVLAIPL
+130 TKRFWISTVLAIPL

-149 LADLTD
+149 LADLSE
-155 NILPSSF
+155 NILPSSL
-162 SMHTIQIMEFFLAT
+162 SMSTIQYIEFFLAT

-188 KAYYSVK
+188 KAYYSVI
-195 NKNLNMF
+195 NKSLNMF

-213 IFSVIALFFPNIF
+213 IFSVIALFLPTLFPIN
-226 PLDLQGEGGTVPVYF
+226 LQGEGGTVPVYF

-254 QVLELRARSKTN
+254 QVLELRARSRTN

-273 NLVPSKATRIN
+273 NLVPSTAIRIN
-284 KDNSEEI
+284 NDKTEEL
-291 IDVEDIQLNDILK
+291 IDVEDIQLNDNLK
-304 IKPGEKIPVDGY
+304 IKPGEKIPVDG
-316 ILDGKSNIDESMIT
+316 IIINGKSIIDESMVT
-330 GESIPVEKNLNDK
+330 GESIPVEKNLDDK

-350 GIGVFLMKATKIGKD
+350 GTGVFIMKATKIGKD

-383 PIQKLADTV
+383 PIQKLADSV
-392 SGYFVPIV
+392 SGYFVPAV
-400 VLVSII
+400 VLISFI
-406 TSIIWYLFGPE
+406 TYIIWYFFGPE
-417 PSIAFAIV
+417 PTLAFAIV

-471 KVDTVVVDKT
+471 KIDTVVVDKT
-481 GTLTVGKPEVTS
+481 GTLTVGKPQVTA
-493 ITTLNHFKE
+493 ITNLNNFNE
-502 NDILKFAAAIEQNS
+502 NEILKFAAAIEQNS

-527 AKENELDMLSLT
+527 AKENAIDILEVENFKYIT
-539 DFEYVVG
+539 G

-551 KVNSH
+551 EVDTKIIA
-556 SVVLGN
+556 LGN
-562 IQLIQSLNIEL
+562 LKLMQDLNINL
-573 EDAEQKANKLRETG
+573 DDAVQKANDLRENG
-587 QTVVFIAING
+587 QTVIFIAIDNI
-597 HLSGLISIADPLKAS
+597 LAGLISIADPIKSS
-612 TAKAISD
+612 TKEAID
-619 LHDLGINVVMLTGDN
+619 NLHSLGINVVMLTGDN
-634 KITAQAI
+634 EITAKAV
-641 ANKLSIKNVYSDVLP
+641 AKNLSIKQVYSDVLP
-656 EDKLLVIKSL
+656 EDKLSVIKDL
-666 QAKGKIVA
+666 QDQGKIVA
-674 MAGDGVNDAPALAAA
+674 MAGDGINDAPALTAA

-699 DIAIESAEVTLI
+699 DIAIESAEITLI
-711 KGDLNGILK
+711 KGDLNGIIK
-720 AYRLSKGTMKNI
+720 AYKLSKGTMKNI

-752 ILYPFFGILL
+752 ILYPYFGILL

-780 NALRLKNIKL
+780 NALRLKNIKLK

>member
-1 MKDILIKDPVCGMAV
+1 MNNLNIKDPVCGMNV
-16 TESSLYNSTFDQKK
+16 SETSKFSTTNDKK
-30 HYFCSQ
+30 EYYFCS
-36 KCFNKFTL
+36 KNCLDKFER
-44 NPSEYLEKN
+44 NPSQYLNEEKN
-53 EINPNN
+53 HEHLEHNHLEEP
-59 NDESSIVTPSHTNS
+59 HTHKIIKQN
-73 TQIHTDK
+73 IK
-80 AILEDTKFTCPMHP
+80 YTCPMHP
-94 EVIQKSPGNCPKC
+94 EIIRDKPGDCPKC
-107 GMTLEKIVISKQKDE
+107 GMALEPMGVIDKKEEENTDE
-122 DTGELEYM
+122 LDYM
-130 NNRLVISTVLAIPL
+130 TKRFWISTVLAIPL

-149 LADLTD
+149 LADLSE
-155 NILPSSF
+155 NILPSSL
-162 SMHTIQIMEFFLAT
+162 SMSTIQYIEFFLAT

-188 KAYYSVK
+188 KAYYSVI
-195 NKNLNMF
+195 NKSLNMF

-208 VSVAW
+208 VIVAW
-213 IFSVIALFFPNIF
+213 IFSVIALFFPTLF
-226 PLDLQGEGGTVPVYF
+226 PINLQGEGGTVPVYF
-241 EAAGVI
+241 EVAGVI

-254 QVLELRARSKTN
+254 QVLELRARSRTN

-273 NLVPSKATRIN
+273 NLVPSTAIRIN
-284 KDNSEEI
+284 NDKTEEL
-291 IDVEDIQLNDILK
+291 IDVEDIQLNDNLK
-304 IKPGEKIPVDGY
+304 IKPGEKIPVDG
-316 ILDGKSNIDESMIT
+316 IIINGKSIIDESMVT
-330 GESIPVEKNLNDK
+330 GESIPVEKNLDDK

-350 GIGVFLMKATKIGKD
+350 GTGVFIMKATKIGKD

-383 PIQKLADTV
+383 PIQKLADSV
-392 SGYFVPIV
+392 SGYFVPAV
-400 VLVSII
+400 VLISFI
-406 TSIIWYLFGPE
+406 TYIIWYFFGPE
-417 PSIAFAIV
+417 PTLAFAIV

-471 KVDTVVVDKT
+471 KIDTVVVDKT
-481 GTLTVGKPEVTS
+481 GTLTVGKPQVTA
-493 ITTLNHFKE
+493 ITNLNNFNE
-502 NDILKFAAAIEQNS
+502 NEILKFAAAIEQNS

-527 AKENELDMLSLT
+527 AKENAIDILEVENFKYIT
-539 DFEYVVG
+539 G

-551 KVNSH
+551 EVDTKIIA
-556 SVVLGN
+556 LGN
-562 IQLIQSLNIEL
+562 LKLMQDLNINL
-573 EDAEQKANKLRETG
+573 DDAVQKANDLRENG
-587 QTVVFIAING
+587 QTVIFIAIDNI
-597 HLSGLISIADPLKAS
+597 LAGLISIADPIKSS
-612 TAKAISD
+612 TKEAID
-619 LHDLGINVVMLTGDN
+619 NLHSLGINVVMLTGDN
-634 KITAQAI
+634 EITAKAV
-641 ANKLSIKNVYSDVLP
+641 AKKLSIKQVYSDVLP
-656 EDKLLVIKSL
+656 EDKLSVIKDL
-666 QAKGKIVA
+666 QAQGKIVA
-674 MAGDGVNDAPALAAA
+674 MAGDGVNDAPALTAA

-711 KGDLNGILK
+711 KGDLNGIIK
-720 AYRLSKGTMKNI
+720 AYKLSKGTMKNI

-752 ILYPFFGILL
+752 ILYPYFGILL

-780 NALRLKNIKL
+780 NALRLKNIKLK

>member
-1 MKDILIKDPVCGMAV
+1 MNNLNIKDPVCGMNV
-16 TESSLYNSTFDQKK
+16 SETSKFSKTNDKK
-30 HYFCSQ
+30 KYYFCSQ
-36 KCFNKFTL
+36 NCLNKFER
-44 NPSEYLEKN
+44 NPSQYLNEEKN
-53 EINPNN
+53 HEHLEHNHLDEPHTHEIIKQN
-59 NDESSIVTPSHTNS
+59 
-73 TQIHTDK
+73 
-80 AILEDTKFTCPMHP
+80 TKYTCPMHP
-94 EVIQKSPGNCPKC
+94 EIIRDKPGDCPKC
-107 GMTLEKIVISKQKDE
+107 GMTLEPIGVIDKKEENTDE
-122 DTGELEYM
+122 LDYM
-130 NNRLVISTVLAIPL
+130 TKRFWISTILAIPL

-149 LADLTD
+149 LADLSE
-155 NILPSSF
+155 NILPSSL
-162 SMHTIQIMEFFLAT
+162 SMSTIQYIEFFLAT

-188 KAYYSVK
+188 KAYYSVI
-195 NKNLNMF
+195 NKSLNMF

-213 IFSVIALFFPNIF
+213 IFSVIALFLPTLFPIN
-226 PLDLQGEGGTVPVYF
+226 LQSEGGTVPVYF

-254 QVLELRARSKTN
+254 QVLELRARSRTN

-273 NLVPSKATRIN
+273 NLVPSTAIRIN
-284 KDNSEEI
+284 TDKTEEL
-291 IDVEDIQLNDILK
+291 IDVEDIQLNDNLK
-304 IKPGEKIPVDGY
+304 IKPGEKIPVDG
-316 ILDGKSNIDESMIT
+316 IIINGKSIIDESMVT
-330 GESIPVEKNLNDK
+330 GESIPVEKNLDDK

-350 GIGVFLMKATKIGKD
+350 GTGVFIMKATKIGKD

-383 PIQKLADTV
+383 PIQKLADSV
-392 SGYFVPIV
+392 SGYFVPAV
-400 VLVSII
+400 VLISFI
-406 TSIIWYLFGPE
+406 TYIIWYFFGPE
-417 PSIAFAIV
+417 PTLAFAIV

-471 KVDTVVVDKT
+471 KIDTVVVDKT
-481 GTLTVGKPEVTS
+481 GTLTVGKPQVTA
-493 ITTLNHFKE
+493 ITNLNNFNE
-502 NDILKFAAAIEQNS
+502 NEILKFAAAIEQNS

-527 AKENELDMLSLT
+527 AKENAIDILEVENFKYIT
-539 DFEYVVG
+539 G

-551 KVNSH
+551 EVDTKIIA
-556 SVVLGN
+556 LGN
-562 IQLIQSLNIEL
+562 LKLMQDLNINL
-573 EDAEQKANKLRETG
+573 DDAVQKANDLRENG
-587 QTVVFIAING
+587 QTVIFIAIDNI
-597 HLSGLISIADPLKAS
+597 LAGLISIADPIKSS
-612 TAKAISD
+612 TKEAID
-619 LHDLGINVVMLTGDN
+619 NLHSLGINVVMLTGDN
-634 KITAQAI
+634 EITAKAV
-641 ANKLSIKNVYSDVLP
+641 AKKLSIKQVYSDVLP
-656 EDKLLVIKSL
+656 EDKLSVIKDL

-674 MAGDGVNDAPALAAA
+674 MAGDGINDAPALTAA

-699 DIAIESAEVTLI
+699 DIAIESAEITLI
-711 KGDLNGILK
+711 KGDLNGIIK
-720 AYRLSKGTMKNI
+720 AYKLSKGTMKNI

-738 AFIYNTAGV
+738 AFIYNAAGV

-752 ILYPFFGILL
+752 ILYPYFGILL

-780 NALRLKNIKL
+780 NALRLKNIKLK